1 MKRIAAIIAILFL
14 GGLAAGAV
22 EPPECAQGS
31 IDLLVETEDE
41 ADVREQVFEL
51 CSSNHFPILLMSIS
65 EMTLEDIFLQ
75 ITGEREA

>member
-1 MKRIAAIIAILFL
+1 MDITRIR
-14 GGLAAGAV
+14 
-22 EPPECAQGS
+22 EEGS
-31 IDLLVETEDE
+31 IDIQVETEDE

-51 CSSNHFPILLMSIS
+51 CSSNHFPILQMNIS